1 MRNERGSI
9 TGETLDIKRIKREY
23 YEKLICN
30 SDKTDK
36 FLEKYKFQK

>member
-23 YEKLICN
+23 YEKINLQ
-30 SDKTDK
+30 
-36 FLEKYKFQK
+36 L